1 MDFGSIPFIIWFLP
15 VFVLIY
21 YLISSAQ
28 GKKAAIIVGS
38 IFFYGVSCLSWLP
51 YLLGL
56 TVCAVAAAFWVRK
69 KGKLALIISVL
80 AFTAFLVWNKASD
93 QLMPGVSFVIF
104 TILALLV
111 DTYRKPTEKSLLD
124 LVSYILF
131 FPKLLSGPIARLE
144 QMETRKVRLM
154 GEKPTRNGV
163 NIEYGA
169 ACFIIGLGYK
179 VLLANQLAGLW
190 REIQTIGLPSVSTQL
205 AWMGVIGYSLQ
216 LYFDFQG
223 YSLMAIGIAK
233 MLGYTMPNNFD
244 SPYLSK
250 SVSEFYRRWHITL
263 GAWFRDYVFYPLSLS
278 KFFTKVG
285 KKGRQVLGNYIGKML
300 PVLIPQFII
309 FFLIGIW
316 HGAEWK
322 YIAFGFYNGTLI
334 VLGILFEEPL
344 RNLAEKLHINTK
356 CFSWHLF
363 QILRTLVLVALGK
376 IITRAA
382 GFSLSVSMMH
392 SMIVN
397 WDTDILFN
405 GGLLQLGLDS
415 KDLWVLVLASLVLL
429 AVSIMQECGIKVRE
443 TLAKQNLY
451 FRWAVYLCAVFSLI
465 IFGVYGL
472 NYNAA
477 DFIYRGF

>member
-21 YLISSAQ
+21 YLIPSAQ

-38 IFFYGVSCLSWLP
+38 IFFYGVSCLFWLP

-69 KGKLALIISVL
+69 KGKPALIVSVL
-80 AFTAFLVWNKASD
+80 AFTAFLVWTKASD

-205 AWMGVIGYSLQ
+205 VWMGVIGYSLQ

-263 GAWFRDYVFYPLSLS
+263 GAWFRDYVYIPLGGSR
-278 KFFTKVG
+278 
-285 KKGRQVLGNYIGKML
+285 KGTGRT
-300 PVLIPQFII
+300 II
-309 FFLIGIW
+309 NLFAVWLLTGLW
-316 HGAEWK
+316 HGFGVNFLMWGMFLFFW
-322 YIAFGFYNGTLI
+322 IAMEKI
-334 VLGILFEEPL
+334 WL
-344 RNLAEKLHINTK
+344 RKFLENKPWLAHMYFLHCRNY
-356 CFSWHLF
+356 
-363 QILRTLVLVALGK
+363 QISYG
-376 IITRAA
+376 
-382 GFSLSVSMMH
+382 VSC
-392 SMIVN
+392 
-397 WDTDILFN
+397 
-405 GGLLQLGLDS
+405 G
-415 KDLWVLVLASLVLL
+415 SLVPLCL
-429 AVSIMQECGIKVRE
+429 MKASMCQQE
-443 TLAKQNLY
+443 
-451 FRWAVYLCAVFSLI
+451 I
-465 IFGVYGL
+465 I
-472 NYNAA
+472 
-477 DFIYRGF
+477 

>member
-21 YLISSAQ
+21 YLIPSAQ

-69 KGKLALIISVL
+69 KGKPALIVSVL

-263 GAWFRDYVFYPLSLS
+263 GAWFRDYVYIPLGGSRKGTGRTIINLFAVWLLTGLWHGFGVNFLMWGMFLFFWIAMEKIWLRKFLENKPWLAHIYVLLVIPLSWVFFALPELS
-278 KFFTKVG
+278 DIVWCFLWLFGPIVPYEGINVSAGDYLKYGSMYWPFLVAG
-285 KKGRQVLGNYIGKML
+285 
-300 PVLIPQFII
+300 I
-309 FFLIGIW
+309 FF
-316 HGAEWK
+316 
-322 YIAFGFYNGTLI
+322 AFPFGEKWLKRNYRRG
-334 VLGILFEEPL
+334 LGILALLVIFWMSVYQ
-344 RNLAEKLHINTK
+344 LA
-356 CFSWHLF
+356 
-363 QILRTLVLVALGK
+363 
-376 IITRAA
+376 
-382 GFSLSVSMMH
+382 M
-392 SMIVN
+392 
-397 WDTDILFN
+397 
-405 GGLLQLGLDS
+405 
-415 KDLWVLVLASLVLL
+415 
-429 AVSIMQECGIKVRE
+429 
-443 TLAKQNLY
+443 
-451 FRWAVYLCAVFSLI
+451 
-465 IFGVYGL
+465 GL
-472 NYNAA
+472 NNPFMY
-477 DFIYRGF
+477 FSF

>member
-21 YLISSAQ
+21 YLIPSAQ

-56 TVCAVAAAFWVRK
+56 TVCAVAAAYWVRK
-69 KGKLALIISVL
+69 KGKPALIVSVL

-154 GEKPTRNGV
+154 GEKPPRNGV

-263 GAWFRDYVFYPLSLS
+263 GAWFRDYVYIPLGGSRKGTGRTIINLFAVWLLTGLWHGFGVNFLLWGMFLFFWIAMEKIWLRKFLENKPWLAHIYVLLVIPLSWVFFALPELS
-278 KFFTKVG
+278 DIVWCFLRLFGPIVPYEGINVSAGDYLKYGSMYWPFLVAG
-285 KKGRQVLGNYIGKML
+285 
-300 PVLIPQFII
+300 I
-309 FFLIGIW
+309 FF
-316 HGAEWK
+316 
-322 YIAFGFYNGTLI
+322 AFPFGEKWLKRNYRRG
-334 VLGILFEEPL
+334 LGILVLLVIFWMSVYQLAMGLNNPFIFRFEVMH
-344 RNLAEKLHINTK
+344 NEKI
-356 CFSWHLF
+356 
-363 QILRTLVLVALGK
+363 QISAAG
-376 IITRAA
+376 AA
-382 GFSLSVSMMH
+382 GFV
-392 SMIVN
+392 
-397 WDTDILFN
+397 
-405 GGLLQLGLDS
+405 GC
-415 KDLWVLVLASLVLL
+415 
-429 AVSIMQECGIKVRE
+429 CGRR
-443 TLAKQNLY
+443 L
-451 FRWAVYLCAVFSLI
+451 WAVCAYPGS
-465 IFGVYGL
+465 G
-472 NYNAA
+472 
-477 DFIYRGF
+477 

>member
-21 YLISSAQ
+21 YLIPSAQ

-56 TVCAVAAAFWVRK
+56 TVCAVAAAYWVRK
-69 KGKLALIISVL
+69 KGKPALIVSVL

-111 DTYRKPTEKSLLD
+111 DMYRKPTEKSLLD

-190 REIQTIGLPSVSTQL
+190 REIQPRPG
-205 AWMGVIGYSLQ
+205 SL
-216 LYFDFQG
+216 
-223 YSLMAIGIAK
+223 
-233 MLGYTMPNNFD
+233 
-244 SPYLSK
+244 
-250 SVSEFYRRWHITL
+250 
-263 GAWFRDYVFYPLSLS
+263 
-278 KFFTKVG
+278 
-285 KKGRQVLGNYIGKML
+285 
-300 PVLIPQFII
+300 
-309 FFLIGIW
+309 
-316 HGAEWK
+316 
-322 YIAFGFYNGTLI
+322 
-334 VLGILFEEPL
+334 
-344 RNLAEKLHINTK
+344 
-356 CFSWHLF
+356 
-363 QILRTLVLVALGK
+363 
-376 IITRAA
+376 
-382 GFSLSVSMMH
+382 
-392 SMIVN
+392 
-397 WDTDILFN
+397 
-405 GGLLQLGLDS
+405 
-415 KDLWVLVLASLVLL
+415 
-429 AVSIMQECGIKVRE
+429 
-443 TLAKQNLY
+443 
-451 FRWAVYLCAVFSLI
+451 
-465 IFGVYGL
+465 
-472 NYNAA
+472 
-477 DFIYRGF
+477 

>member
-21 YLISSAQ
+21 YLIPSAQ

-69 KGKLALIISVL
+69 KGKPALIVSVL

-131 FPKLLSGPIARLE
+131 FPKLLSGPI
-144 QMETRKVRLM
+144 
-154 GEKPTRNGV
+154 TRNGV

-263 GAWFRDYVFYPLSLS
+263 GAWFRDYVYIPLGGSRKGTGRTIINLFAVWLLTGLWHGFGVNFLMWGMFLFFWIAMEKIWLRKFLENKPWLAHIYVLLVIPLSWVFFALPELS
-278 KFFTKVG
+278 DIVWCFLRLFGPIVPYEGINVSAGDYLKYGSMYWPFLVAG
-285 KKGRQVLGNYIGKML
+285 
-300 PVLIPQFII
+300 I
-309 FFLIGIW
+309 FF
-316 HGAEWK
+316 
-322 YIAFGFYNGTLI
+322 AFPFGEKWLKRNYRRG
-334 VLGILFEEPL
+334 LGILALLVIFWMSVYQ
-344 RNLAEKLHINTK
+344 LA
-356 CFSWHLF
+356 
-363 QILRTLVLVALGK
+363 
-376 IITRAA
+376 
-382 GFSLSVSMMH
+382 M
-392 SMIVN
+392 
-397 WDTDILFN
+397 
-405 GGLLQLGLDS
+405 
-415 KDLWVLVLASLVLL
+415 
-429 AVSIMQECGIKVRE
+429 
-443 TLAKQNLY
+443 
-451 FRWAVYLCAVFSLI
+451 
-465 IFGVYGL
+465 GL
-472 NYNAA
+472 NNPFMY
-477 DFIYRGF
+477 FSF

>member
-21 YLISSAQ
+21 YSIPSVQ

-38 IFFYGVSCLSWLP
+38 IFFYGVSCLAWLP

-56 TVCAVAAAFWVRK
+56 TVCAIAAVFWVRK
-69 KGKLALIISVL
+69 KGKPALIISVL

-144 QMETRKVRLM
+144 QMETRKVRLI

-179 VLLANQLAGLW
+179 VLLANQLSGLW
-190 REIQTIGLPSVSTQL
+190 REIQTIGLPSISTQL

-263 GAWFRDYVFYPLSLS
+263 GAWFRDYVYIPLGGSRKGTGRTTINLFAVWLLTGLWHGFGVNFLLWGMFLFFWIAMEKIWLRKFLENKPWLAHIYVLLVIPLSWVFFALPELS
-278 KFFTKVG
+278 DIVWCFQRLFGPIVPYEGINVSAGDYLKYGSMYWPFLVAG
-285 KKGRQVLGNYIGKML
+285 
-300 PVLIPQFII
+300 I
-309 FFLIGIW
+309 FF
-316 HGAEWK
+316 
-322 YIAFGFYNGTLI
+322 AFPFGEKWLKRNYRRG
-334 VLGILFEEPL
+334 LGI
-344 RNLAEKLHINTK
+344 
-356 CFSWHLF
+356 
-363 QILRTLVLVALGK
+363 V
-376 IITRAA
+376 
-382 GFSLSVSMMH
+382 
-392 SMIVN
+392 
-397 WDTDILFN
+397 
-405 GGLLQLGLDS
+405 
-415 KDLWVLVLASLVLL
+415 VLL
-429 AVSIMQECGIKVRE
+429 VIFWMSVYQ
-443 TLAKQNLY
+443 LAM
-451 FRWAVYLCAVFSLI
+451 
-465 IFGVYGL
+465 GL
-472 NYNAA
+472 NNPFMY
-477 DFIYRGF
+477 FSF